1 MPLILVEVEM
11 AHVIQSKPYIF
22 SVVDRE
28 NLKKFFFSEECKSRD
43 GVAASS
49 CAEGFGVC
57 CVSE

>member
-1 MPLILVEVEM
+1 MLVEYTVELCGQM
-11 AHVIQSKPYIF
+11 LNK
-22 SVVDRE
+22 E
-28 NLKKFFFSEECKSRD
+28 LFFSEECKSRD

>member
-1 MPLILVEVEM
+1 MPKLKNSNATFLVIFKHCGLM
-11 AHVIQSKPYIF
+11 AI
-22 SVVDRE
+22 E
-28 NLKKFFFSEECKSRD
+28 LFFSEECKSRD